1 MTIQSLEPPLG
12 LRNTRKSFLRSPVML
27 GLTEGL
33 LWGQEQTILFHKHL
47 WNASCVPHPVLGSP
61 GIMEGHGGGR

>member
-1 MTIQSLEPPLG
+1 
-12 LRNTRKSFLRSPVML
+12 ML